1 MRRMT
6 LLAAAIVLPL
16 AAGPVL
22 AHHGWSS
29 YDANTVL
36 SFEAPVLA
44 VRYQNPHGEIEVE
57 ANGKRWLI
65 VLAPPARMERRGLPR
80 EKLTVGTRVQVEGYP
95 SRVHDGEM
103 RAERLTVGGSTVEL
117 R

>member
-6 LLAAAIVLPL
+6 LLAAAPLLPL

-36 SFEAPVLA
+36 TFEAPILA
-44 VRYQNPHGEIEVE
+44 VRYQNPHGEIELE
-57 ANGKRWLI
+57 ADGKRWLV

-80 EKLTVGTRVQVEGYP
+80 EKLAVGTLVRVEGYP

-103 RAERLTVGGSTVEL
+103 RAERITVDGSTVEL